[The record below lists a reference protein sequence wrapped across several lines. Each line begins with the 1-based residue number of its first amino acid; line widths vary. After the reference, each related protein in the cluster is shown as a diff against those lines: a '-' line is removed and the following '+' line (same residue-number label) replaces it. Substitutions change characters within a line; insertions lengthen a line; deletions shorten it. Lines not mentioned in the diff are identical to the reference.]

1 MVKLLIYLKHHLSF
15 IWNMI
20 EWVNS
25 FLFGLLYGSRL
36 KHSVVGLD
44 KSMLPDTS
52 YKVLEVSDM
61 PALADFFN
69 EQPQDAFKFFKPH
82 KFDLRSLQKQNREK
96 AFLMLGW
103 YVNEKLAGYAF
114 LRFFANRQ
122 AFRGKI
128 VSPEFQGRG
137 IAKEMGR
144 ITTEICRK
152 MKFRLFA
159 TISKDNVKS
168 IASSK
173 AVNDIRIVKELEDN
187 YIYVEYLLKNSK

>member
-15 IWNMI
+15 IWDMI

-25 FLFGLLYGSRL
+25 FLFGLFYGKRL
-36 KHSVVGLD
+36 KRSICRLD
-44 KSMLPDTS
+44 RSLLLDTS
-52 YKVLEVSDM
+52 YKILKLSDM

-69 EQPQDAFKFFKPH
+69 RQPQESFRFFKPH
-82 KFDLRSLQKQNREK
+82 KFDLHSLQKQNRNK

-103 YVNEKLAGYAF
+103 YERDVLAGYAF
-114 LRFFANRQ
+114 LRFFANKQ

-128 VSPEFQGRG
+128 VSPEYQGRG

-144 ITTEICRK
+144 VTTEICKK
-152 MKFRLFA
+152 MNFRLFA

-168 IASSK
+168 IASSR
-173 AVNDIRIVKELEDN
+173 AVNDIRVVKELEDN
-187 YIYVEYLLKNSK
+187 YIYVEYLFKSSK